1 MSDDVD
7 RIDRLE
13 MRLAE
18 QERVIDD
25 LNGAVTAQWTALAE
39 LKRQIAHSLDRL
51 ADAERRLPAEP
62 EPPPPHY

>member
-13 MRLAE
+13 
-18 QERVIDD
+18 IDD
-25 LNGAVTAQWTALAE
+25 LNGAGTAQWTALAE